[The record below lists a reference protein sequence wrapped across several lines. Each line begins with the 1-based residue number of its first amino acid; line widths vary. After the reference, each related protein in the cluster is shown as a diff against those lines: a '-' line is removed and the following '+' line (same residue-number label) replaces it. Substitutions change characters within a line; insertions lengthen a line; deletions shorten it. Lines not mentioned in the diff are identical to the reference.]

1 MIKFLQNF
9 YKRHSTFYNYSSASI
24 LLQIIGMVASFLIL
38 RWIDP
43 KEYGIWQSLLIINS
57 YLIIIQS
64 GVINGLNRE
73 LPYVMGKD
81 DQISILE
88 LAGSAQGFAF
98 LIAGLLAIIAA
109 VVPFFIEDKRIAW
122 TIVINVLCAA
132 LSVVRQYLT
141 STYRAGRAFDVLA
154 KINLFEAVIS
164 IITVSLVYYFGYV
177 GLVGRMFILTVAGV
191 IASYIWRPLKVIT
204 RLQMKPL
211 IKLLKVGMPIF
222 SFSYLFGI
230 ADTFPKLI
238 LLKYSGPELVGLLA
252 PALALTL
259 LYQMLPNVI
268 AQYIYPHMSFQL
280 GKTGDD
286 ALSIW
291 PTAWKSAIGSVIAG
305 IPFVIVG
312 FFLIDPIISNFFPK
326 YAKAIPATYW
336 CLAAGIF
343 LGPRIAVNALF
354 SLKAWKW
361 AAIYTTIYVVSNF
374 LFPWL
379 GFLNNANSLV
389 GVSMGICL
397 SYVFI
402 FLGGMFCIYK
412 ATHNIDDKRR
422 QVA

>member
-1 MIKFLQNF
+1 
-9 YKRHSTFYNYSSASI
+9 
-24 LLQIIGMVASFLIL
+24 MVASFLIL

-57 YLIIIQS
+57 YIIIIQS
-64 GVINGLNRE
+64 GIINGLNRE

-81 DQISILE
+81 DQKSIME

-122 TIVINVLCAA
+122 TIVIIVLCAA

-164 IITVSLVYYFGYV
+164 IVTIPLVYYFGYV
-177 GLVGRMFILTVAGV
+177 GLVGRLFVLTVSGV
-191 IASYIWRPLKVIT
+191 IVAYIWRPLKVTT
-204 RLQMKPL
+204 RFQMKPL

-222 SFSYLFGI
+222 SFGYLFGV
-230 ADTFPKLI
+230 AGTFPKLI
-238 LLKYSGPELVGLLA
+238 LLNYSGPELVGLFA
-252 PALALTL
+252 PALALTAM
-259 LYQMLPNVI
+259 YQMLPNVI

-280 GKTGDD
+280 GKSGDD

-291 PTAWKSAIGSVIAG
+291 PTAWKSAFGAVLAG
-305 IPFVIVG
+305 IPFMIVG

-379 GFLNNANSLV
+379 GFLNNTNSLV
-389 GVSMGICL
+389 GVSAGICL
-397 SYVFI
+397 SYFVI
-402 FLGGMFCIYK
+402 FLGAMFCIYK
-412 ATHNIDDKRR
+412 ATHKVGGKR